1 MLLSGIDAPSFT
13 NKAHNKLP
21 LKFFGTGPVVPD
33 DIEAA
38 TAERLMA
45 GLFQF

>member
-1 MLLSGIDAPSFT
+1 MNFGAIYNVHKS
-13 NKAHNKLP
+13 HNKLP

-33 DIEAA
+33 DIEGA